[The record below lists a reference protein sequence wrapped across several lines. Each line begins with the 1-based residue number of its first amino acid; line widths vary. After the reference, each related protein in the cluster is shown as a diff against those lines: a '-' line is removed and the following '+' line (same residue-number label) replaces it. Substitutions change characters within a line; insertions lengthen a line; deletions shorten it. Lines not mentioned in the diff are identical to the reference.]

1 MYVFKRTG
9 STGTTSKYWSVKFR
23 GHDGH
28 QILRTTRCENK
39 QEAVVIGTKWERAA
53 RLAAN
58 GEFTQAAS
66 ITFFN
71 ELLRATTAE
80 ELNVPRVE
88 ARFLPG
94 CTGNS
99 RQSDCT
105 ALPVVA
111 RQTVRMSRRPFKR
124 VQPPNAGFAD
134 TRSGRPEE
142 GRQRTP
148 VSGARLPFPKTQL
161 CIATGKRRG

>member
-23 GHDGH
+23 GNDGR

-39 QEAVVIGTKWERAA
+39 QEAVEIGAKWERAA

-71 ELLRATTAE
+71 ELLRATTAD
-80 ELNVPRVE
+80 ELNVPRVDDLSQE
-88 ARFLPG
+88 
-94 CTGNS
+94 
-99 RQSDCT
+99 
-105 ALPVVA
+105 
-111 RQTVRMSRRPFKR
+111 RRRDIP
-124 VQPPNAGFAD
+124 A
-134 TRSGRPEE
+134 
-142 GRQRTP
+142 
-148 VSGARLPFPKTQL
+148 
-161 CIATGKRRG
+161 

>member
-23 GHDGH
+23 GHDGR

-39 QEAVVIGTKWERAA
+39 QEAVEIGAKWERAA

-71 ELLRATTAE
+71 ELLRHPRPIRACSAWLCRFTA
-80 ELNVPRVE
+80 
-88 ARFLPG
+88 G
-94 CTGNS
+94 K
-99 RQSDCT
+99 T
-105 ALPVVA
+105 ADG
-111 RQTVRMSRRPFKR
+111 
-124 VQPPNAGFAD
+124 NAG
-134 TRSGRPEE
+134 
-142 GRQRTP
+142 
-148 VSGARLPFPKTQL
+148 
-161 CIATGKRRG
+161 KRYCLRD

>member
-23 GHDGH
+23 GHDGR

-39 QEAVVIGTKWERAA
+39 QEAVKIGTKWERAA
-53 RLAAN
+53 RLPAN

-88 ARFLPG
+88 AYLD
-94 CTGNS
+94 S
-99 RQSDCT
+99 WLES
-105 ALPVVA
+105 
-111 RQTVRMSRRPFKR
+111 KR
-124 VQPPNAGFAD
+124 VLAKAKGTPHPLRACSEWLCRFSAGKTADGNAGKPYCLRD
-134 TRSGRPEE
+134 
-142 GRQRTP
+142 
-148 VSGARLPFPKTQL
+148 
-161 CIATGKRRG
+161 